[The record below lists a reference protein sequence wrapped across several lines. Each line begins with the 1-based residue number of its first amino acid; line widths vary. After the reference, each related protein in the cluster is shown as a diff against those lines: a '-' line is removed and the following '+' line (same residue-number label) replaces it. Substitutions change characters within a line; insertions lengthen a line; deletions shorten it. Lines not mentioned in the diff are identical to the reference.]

1 MPETTPLLPRSNRPP
16 HEHPIFLRVCHSPW
30 YFIGQ
35 RSLLLLRSLTA
46 IYLTA
51 ILGIAL
57 DIEINT
63 KKIGDLFAFN
73 ANHISFVVQVVYYWI
88 TAVGPFPMV
97 TLHPLIIVMY
107 F

>member
-57 DIEINT
+57 DFEINT

-73 ANHISFVVQVVYYWI
+73 ASHISFVVQVVYYWI

-97 TLHPLIIVMY
+97 TLQPLSIAIY